1 MPTIDQL
8 LDSRFFSKLI
18 KRAVHRQLS
27 THLTAFHLLPDRQ
40 SAYRTNYSTET
51 ALLGLYNDLLCNADA
66 DLTTAFCFLDLSAAF
81 DTIDP
86 NILLDSLATRC
97 GIVADALLWFA
108 SYLSGRTQCVRVGDC
123 QSSSVPVP
131 VGVPQGS
138 VNGSILFILLVSDLP
153 EQTTTDG
160 VIIDQYSDD
169 TNGRITFKLLSKD
182 DHSDQRAAIAS
193 LGLWTRR
200 TDGWLFDQHVIL
212 NLSKSLFFYA
222 VSPHQAQK
230 LALLPLD
237 MSSCILQ
244 PSAEVKHLGVTFDS
258 HLTMSSHIRNICR
271 SSFFHLWR
279 IGKVRRFL
287 DPISFFPVQP
297 LFVGLPGTLLS
308 KLQRVINASARLIL
322 RVRKS
327 DSIRSH
333 LRSLNWLCVNDR
345 ITFRIAT
352 LTYRCLNGSA
362 PSYLS
367 RLIFPLKNSRSL
379 RSSLSALLRVP
390 RTHNVNFGDRS
401 FAKVAPSI
409 WNQLLLAVRNAPSFL
424 KFRSLLFK
432 HLFD

>member
-1 MPTIDQL
+1 MVL
-8 LDSRFFSKLI
+8 FF
-18 KRAVHRQLS
+18 
-27 THLTAFHLLPDRQ
+27 
-40 SAYRTNYSTET
+40 
-51 ALLGLYNDLLCNADA
+51 
-66 DLTTAFCFLDLSAAF
+66 
-81 DTIDP
+81 
-86 NILLDSLATRC
+86 
-97 GIVADALLWFA
+97 
-108 SYLSGRTQCVRVGDC
+108 
-123 QSSSVPVP
+123 
-131 VGVPQGS
+131 
-138 VNGSILFILLVSDLP
+138 FILLVSDLP

-182 DHSDQRAAIAS
+182 DYSDQRAAIAS
-193 LGLWTRR
+193 LFLWTRR
-200 TDGWLFDQHVIL
+200 TDGWLFDQHNIL
-212 NLSKSLFFYA
+212 NLSKRLFFYA
-222 VSPHQAQK
+222 ASPHQAHK
-230 LALLPLD
+230 LVLLPLD

-258 HLTMSSHIRNICR
+258 HLTMSSHIRNIFR

-287 DPISFFPVQP
+287 
-297 LFVGLPGTLLS
+297 LLLLS
-308 KLQRVINASARLIL
+308 AWFSLLSSLALIMPVLSSSAFLALCSLSCSVTNASARLNL

-367 RLIFPLKNSRSL
+367 RLIIPLKNSRSL
-379 RSSLSALLRVP
+379 RTSSSALLRVP
-390 RTHNVNFGDRS
+390 RTRHVNFGDRS
-401 FAKVAPSI
+401 FAKVTPSI
-409 WNQLLLAVRNAPSFL
+409 WNQLPLAVRNAPSFP
-424 KFRSLLFK
+424 KFCSLLFK